1 HLLGRMGRENRT
13 DDFLRH
19 GCEGRVELYYNGQWG
34 TVCDDYWDLSDA
46 QVVCRQLGCGP
57 AIAAPG
63 HAYFG
68 QGSGS
73 ILLDNVNCVG
83 NEVSLSDCN
92 HRGWRIHNCAH
103 YEDAG
108 VVCSGAVF
116 HDLIYSWPCTKHHL
130 ETTAWAAPQ
139 DDLSLCRRVSTMVT
153 GPSPAP
159 ASSPTAPSSM
169 AVACGGQS
177 PATPELWCPMAGS
190 RCHIS
195 IFSCCAHLRLA
206 GGRNGCEG
214 RVEMHDG
221 SSWGTVCD
229 DSWDLSDAQVV
240 CRQLGCG
247 QPLAAPGNAHFGL
260 GSGNIFLDDVQC
272 RGDEPS
278 LQMCRH
284 NGWGVHNCRHM
295 EDASVICAG
304 MWAAEAT
311 SCPADP
317 TSQEVEA
324 GNGCEGR
331 VEMYDGSS
339 WGTVCDDS
347 WDLSDAQVVCRQL
360 GCGQPLAAPG
370 NAHFGLGSG
379 NIFLDDVQCRGDEPS
394 LQMCRHNG
402 WGVHNC
408 RHMEDASVICAEP
421 QLRLVSGR
429 DRCSG
434 RIEVYHKGKWG
445 TVCDD
450 HFDLNSGSVVCRQLA
465 CGQVVSVLGWSYF
478 GAGSESIHLDDV
490 RCRGTE
496 SYLWDCP
503 HAGWNIHNSSTS
515 CSVTETDDSTTSAP
529 ITDRTETLTTPAL
542 LSTCSGRVEL
552 YHDGSWG
559 TVCDDGWGLAEAE
572 VVCRRMGCGEALL
585 AVSEAQF
592 GPGSGNILLDDV
604 ECRGDE
610 DNLWDCSHRGIA
622 VHNCR
627 HKEDASVICAG
638 TGPCIQASM
647 GERRSLAQG
656 WSHCGNGDPWQWPR
670 RMMRAKKDGQ
680 GLPGDRWDQP
690 LWALY
695 ILELSHPSN
704 TGFFHLCLGE
714 AEREEPGCRHFLPER
729 TTSGFYQANL
739 ESAFGTKPICLR
751 ASKHLGQWV

>member
-1 HLLGRMGRENRT
+1 
-13 DDFLRH
+13 
-19 GCEGRVELYYNGQWG
+19 
-34 TVCDDYWDLSDA
+34 
-46 QVVCRQLGCGP
+46 
-57 AIAAPG
+57 
-63 HAYFG
+63 
-68 QGSGS
+68 
-73 ILLDNVNCVG
+73 
-83 NEVSLSDCN
+83 
-92 HRGWRIHNCAH
+92 
-103 YEDAG
+103 
-108 VVCSGAVF
+108 
-116 HDLIYSWPCTKHHL
+116 
-130 ETTAWAAPQ
+130 
-139 DDLSLCRRVSTMVT
+139 
-153 GPSPAP
+153 
-159 ASSPTAPSSM
+159 
-169 AVACGGQS
+169 
-177 PATPELWCPMAGS
+177 
-190 RCHIS
+190 
-195 IFSCCAHLRLA
+195 
-206 GGRNGCEG
+206 
-214 RVEMHDG
+214 MHDG

-284 NGWGVHNCRHM
+284 NGWGPGQQR
-295 EDASVICAG
+295 AAAPLCAHLRL
-304 MWAAEAT
+304 
-311 SCPADP
+311 
-317 TSQEVEA
+317 A
-324 GNGCEGR
+324 GGRNGCEGR

-408 RHMEDASVICAEP
+408 RHMEDASVICTF
-421 QLRLVSGR
+421 
-429 DRCSG
+429 D
-434 RIEVYHKGKWG
+434 
-445 TVCDD
+445 TVL
-450 HFDLNSGSVVCRQLA
+450 F
-465 CGQVVSVLGWSYF
+465 
-478 GAGSESIHLDDV
+478 I
-490 RCRGTE
+490 
-496 SYLWDCP
+496 
-503 HAGWNIHNSSTS
+503 
-515 CSVTETDDSTTSAP
+515 
-529 ITDRTETLTTPAL
+529 
-542 LSTCSGRVEL
+542 CSGRVEL

-638 TGPCIQASM
+638 TGAHMSLRLVNGEDMCSGRLEVFHNGSWATVCDDDWDMQDAAVVCRQLGCGEAVSAKIDAFFGEGTGDILLDNVACNGDESSLEQCSHRGLGTHNCYHKEDAGVICEASM

-751 ASKHLGQWV
+751 ASKHLGQWVSWGCGPSHAPSAGTRANLWLCFLSCLTSALAENTTPEAAGTYGFSFSRTGLRLDPGSRALIPPPIDSPGFAHTVTEVWLFLSF